1 MLTGNQDK
9 REIQSTREKLLRL
22 AESEAE
28 KATAR
33 GRSHSAAFLV
43 KNGEIIAS
51 GHDRTLELNDP
62 VAVAVADCFR
72 NAGRRND
79 QSELELY
86 CSPAPDMLAAGI
98 MIQFGIGVLIV
109 REKVSESAVLEF
121 LVSKK
126 LPIISLSPECGSSR

>member
-1 MLTGNQDK
+1 MLTRNQDCS
-9 REIQSTREKLLRL
+9 EIQSTRENLLQF

-28 KATAR
+28 KAAAS
-33 GRSHSAAFLV
+33 GRNHAAAFLV

-51 GHDRTLELNDP
+51 GRDRTIELNDP

-86 CSPAPDMLAAGI
+86 CAPAPDMLAAGI
-98 MIQFGIGVLIV
+98 MIQFGVGVLIV

-121 LVSKK
+121 LESEK
-126 LPIISLSPECGSSR
+126 LPIISLSPERASS